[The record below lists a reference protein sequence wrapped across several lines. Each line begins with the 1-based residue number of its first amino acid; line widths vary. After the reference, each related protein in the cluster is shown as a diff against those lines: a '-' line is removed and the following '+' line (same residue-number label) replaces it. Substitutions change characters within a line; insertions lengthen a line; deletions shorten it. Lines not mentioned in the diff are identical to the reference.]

1 MADLLDVRDL
11 KIGATAYP
19 PGEPP
24 KDSTIGHGVSFTL
37 EKGRVLGLIGE
48 SGAGKSTI
56 GLAALA
62 YGRGGVRITG
72 GEVLLDGEDI
82 LALGSGIRSI
92 RGNRVCYVAQSADAA
107 FNPAHRLGD
116 RSEERR
122 VGKECVSACGSRWA
136 TSHEK
141 KQKQSKK
148 T

>member
-24 KDSTIGHGVSFTL
+24 KDITIVHGVSFTL

-72 GEVLLDGEDI
+72 GDVLLDGADI

-92 RGNRVCYVAQSADAA
+92 RGNRVCSVAHSAAA
-107 FNPAHRLGD
+107 AVHPAHRLGAQV
-116 RSEERR
+116 RR
-122 VGKECVSACGSRWA
+122 AAGPHG
-136 TSHEK
+136 
-141 KQKQSKK
+141 QPPP
-148 T
+148 